1 MVKKKVGKWD
11 EDRHRKWD
19 VWLKI
24 FAALVTVAG
33 LSIGAYES
41 RKAELRKRQEKQLE
55 LLTRLHVVTGKI
67 AADLGDKEQVRK
79 DIREFEAIYWGERAY
94 IEEPGIVDE
103 LHNLHL
109 DLMNLTEDYDTG
121 DNHAEETK
129 RDRDNSLKLRV
140 SNLSVKLN
148 NETKRLLDQQGG

>member
-33 LSIGAYES
+33 LSIGAYQYSKSRADQLKLQERSAAES
-41 RKAELRKRQEKQLE
+41 QKAELRKRQEKQLE

-103 LHNLHL
+103 LHNLYL
-109 DLMNLTEDYDTG
+109 DLMNLTEV
-121 DNHAEETK
+121 
-129 RDRDNSLKLRV
+129 RWV
-140 SNLSVKLN
+140 VKN
-148 NETKRLLDQQGG
+148 GRHV